1 MNDPGAILDYASPRP
16 RGKVRLPS
24 QSTLEVREDAD
35 SVTVVERLSGKAG
48 AILAIVFAAAMF
60 ALLTATFLGNALPNQ
75 RWQRSIEDAVEVG
88 LRSGALFVV
97 PVLLAGLVVMLLV
110 VNNTWRR
117 TVLLANADG
126 LLLRFFA
133 PLTPTRVHAWPA
145 DRVEA
150 VRVESTDVPAAA
162 AGAAGAAINVA
173 AASLAELQI
182 HPVGGSV
189 AHLFTDHEHWRLA
202 PLADSIARALGRDA
216 AAGAAAPPSFTV

>member
-1 MNDPGAILDYASPRP
+1 MNDTGAILDYASPRP

-35 SVTVVERLSGKAG
+35 SVTIVERLSGKG
-48 AILAIVFAAAMF
+48 AAVGAIVFSAAML
-60 ALLTATFLGNALPNQ
+60 ALLVGTFIGNTYDNQ
-75 RWQRSIEDAVEVG
+75 RSRRSLGDAVEAG
-88 LRSGALFVV
+88 LNGGAIFVV
-97 PVLLAGLVVMLLV
+97 PCLLGGPIVMALV

-126 LLLRFFA
+126 LLLRFSA
-133 PLTPTRVHAWPA
+133 PLSPTRVHEWPA

-150 VRVESTDVPAAA
+150 VRVESTDAPTTDRPG
-162 AGAAGAAINVA
+162 GAVNVA
-173 AASLAELQI
+173 AASLADLQI

-202 PLADSIARALGRDA
+202 PIGASILSALGR
-216 AAGAAAPPSFTV
+216 GGVAAAPGPR